1 MKLYSI
7 AVLFVFS
14 VFGISCTSRND
25 SDSGNRVSDERS
37 LEAVS
42 RVDIKGVINLI
53 LSQSDNPTLRIEGDE
68 AMISKLK
75 ISQTGDLLELNFDE
89 DAKDLFENSTL
100 DVYLSVGDLKEF
112 EFDGVGN
119 IKTESTLKLNE
130 LILKGSGVGNIFL
143 QVEAKKI
150 DSDFDLLGNLKL
162 EGNVE
167 EISLSNEGIGNVDA
181 SGLRSK
187 KMTLVS
193 SGIGRVDVYCDGEL
207 TLEVNG
213 IGSVSYTGNP
223 SVVSERISGIGKVNR
238 N

>member
-7 AVLFVFS
+7 SAIFLFS
-14 VFGISCTSRND
+14 VFGISCTSNNNSG
-25 SDSGNRVSDERS
+25 SDNRVSDERS
-37 LEAVS
+37 IDEVN
-42 RVDIKGVINLI
+42 RVRVEGVINLI

-68 AMISKLK
+68 AMVSKLI

-100 DVYLSVGDLKEF
+100 DVYLSVGDLTEF

-119 IKTESTLKLNE
+119 IKTESPLKLNE

-150 DSDFDLLGNLKL
+150 ESEFDLLGNLKL
-162 EGNVE
+162 EGSVE

-181 SGLRSK
+181 SGLQSK
-187 KMTLVS
+187 KMNLNS
-193 SGIGRVDVYCDGEL
+193 SGIGKVDVFCDGEL

-223 SVVSERISGIGKVNR
+223 TVVSENISGIGKVHR